1 MKALN
6 EYTNTDKAKL
16 LHGFFPQEIPKLLN
30 AIEAFCVDFRENKE
44 AHREAWKNGFLAF
57 DFWFSLSEETAN
69 LIKQY
74 RVDMLKSSSVFAN
87 QLCYS
92 YTCLF
97 LNDRIIKYADK
108 ISHNEKF
115 KIAVEL
121 LYKL

>member
-30 AIEAFCVDFRENKE
+30 AIEAFCADFRENKE

-57 DFWFSLSEETAN
+57 DFWFRLSEETAN

-97 LNDRIIKYADK
+97 
-108 ISHNEKF
+108 
-115 KIAVEL
+115 
-121 LYKL
+121 